1 MSYDSF
7 EAQAEPL
14 RSWESRESS
23 QEIEIAELGCN
34 GVMSCS
40 SNGVE
45 LVKRTDSD
53 FKHIRNNT

>member
-14 RSWESRESS
+14 RSWESHESS
-23 QEIEIAELGCN
+23 QEIEIVELGCN
-34 GVMSCS
+34 GVMSRTP
-40 SNGVE
+40 NGLE
-45 LVKRTDSD
+45 LVKRTNSD

>member
-1 MSYDSF
+1 MLYDSF

-14 RSWESRESS
+14 RSWESHESS
-23 QEIEIAELGCN
+23 HENEIVEVGCN
-34 GVMSCS
+34 GVMPCS
-40 SNGVE
+40 SNGLE